1 MKQSHSIYK
10 YFVANTPQSRRH
22 PDLKKTSGGALD
34 AGKQYKQVTEY
45 FPQNTSMSGSTD
57 DNLGRRLFQV
67 QKEKAVEEAFEKLRR
82 GLSAQWNSISS
93 TDSEILKEVLG
104 EVWTSI
110 DRHRW
115 GTYRFSKVS
124 AEDLKSLIVLGKEM
138 KSQYSPTYERIRQ
151 LDEILGRAE

>member
-1 MKQSHSIYK
+1 
-10 YFVANTPQSRRH
+10 
-22 PDLKKTSGGALD
+22 
-34 AGKQYKQVTEY
+34 
-45 FPQNTSMSGSTD
+45 MSGTTD

-67 QKEKAVEEAFEKLRR
+67 QKEKAVEEALEKMRR
-82 GLSAQWNSISS
+82 GLSTQWNSISS

-124 AEDLKSLIVLGKEM
+124 EEDLKSLIMLGKKM
-138 KSQYSPTYERIRQ
+138 KFQYSPTDEKIRQ
-151 LDEILGRAE
+151 LDRILGGTE

>member
-1 MKQSHSIYK
+1 
-10 YFVANTPQSRRH
+10 
-22 PDLKKTSGGALD
+22 
-34 AGKQYKQVTEY
+34 
-45 FPQNTSMSGSTD
+45 MSGTTD

-67 QKEKAVEEAFEKLRR
+67 QKEKAAEEALEKMRR

-124 AEDLKSLIVLGKEM
+124 AEDLRSLIVLGKEM
-138 KSQYSPTYERIRQ
+138 KSQYSLTDEKIRQ
-151 LDEILGRAE
+151 IDVILGKAG